1 MSGYYFAGTQLTLH
15 SAGGI
20 WNVEHLGGFL
30 AASPRAAE
38 AQTVLG
44 RIIQSIQVN
53 PQWASMQQNIAA
65 NTSQIVS
72 RTNQEISR
80 MISDTYR
87 TRQSVDD
94 ELSRRRSNA
103 TLGVEDVTDP
113 LTGREFKV
121 ESGSNHY
128 WIDHRGAVVGTDT
141 DTRPTLDFRALIR
154 RP

>member
-1 MSGYYFAGTQLTLH
+1 
-15 SAGGI
+15 
-20 WNVEHLGGFL
+20 
-30 AASPRAAE
+30 
-38 AQTVLG
+38 
-44 RIIQSIQVN
+44 
-53 PQWASMQQNIAA
+53 MQQNIAA

-141 DTRPTLDFRALIR
+141 DTRPTLDFRAVIR